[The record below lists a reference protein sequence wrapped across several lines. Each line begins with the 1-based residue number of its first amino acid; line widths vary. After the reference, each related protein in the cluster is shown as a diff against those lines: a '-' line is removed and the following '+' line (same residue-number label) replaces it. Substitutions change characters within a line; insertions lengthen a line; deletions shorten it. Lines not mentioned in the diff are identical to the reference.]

1 MKKALKQSTI
11 LFIFNVITSILLLCI
26 LISFF
31 IYNLSNGKIQKAH
44 KARYDLTENANRFM
58 NASSYLTNEVRAYS
72 ATGEQSNY
80 DNYWNEVNNLKNRE
94 AGISNMQEIGITS
107 DENSIIDKM
116 GSLSNELVPLE
127 SNAMESVKNGN
138 ESAAIEFVYGEEYS
152 KNIAEINS
160 LKTQFLNMLDQRTSS
175 QIRELELTNNII
187 KLFLIFFIILIII
200 IQFLSQVITKKQILM
215 PLLKIKDCMIEL
227 SKGNFKS
234 KIDLEPDTSE
244 IGMLVNALL
253 ITKDNLET
261 YIDDIDQKLIQM
273 SKGDMRIQIDIDY
286 TGDFKSIK
294 DSLITITN
302 SLNNALK
309 QINVS
314 SDIVMGNANQVSA
327 VTDSLAQSASEQ
339 ENSLENI
346 FNAIKELRQE
356 LAKTSEN
363 AKIASSSTNEAGR
376 KLDTSSGQM
385 NSLMKAIEDINIK
398 SEEIGKIIKTIE
410 DIAFQTNILAL
421 NAAVE
426 AARAGEAGKGFS
438 VVADEVRNLAS
449 KSAEAAKDTTAL
461 IEDSIQA
468 VAKGT
473 HIADE
478 TATSLSN
485 VVAEAQKVAV
495 IIDKIVEEATCQ
507 NLKINNMLESINEI
521 SSVVQ
526 KSSAEAQ
533 MNAASSRELNDQ
545 SSLLRDL
552 VNQFKL
558 SK

>member
-1 MKKALKQSTI
+1 MLIKKAIKQSTI
-11 LFIFNVITSILLLCI
+11 LFVFNVITSILLLCI

-31 IYNLSNGKIQKAH
+31 IYNLSNSKIQQAH
-44 KARYDLTENANRFM
+44 KARYDLTENANLFM

-94 AGISNMQEIGITS
+94 AGISNMQEIGITA

-138 ESAAIEFVYGEEYS
+138 ENAAIDFVYGEEYS

-175 QIRELELTNNII
+175 QIRELELSNNVI

-215 PLLKIKDCMIEL
+215 PLLKFKDCMIEL

-234 KIDLEPDTSE
+234 KIDLEPD
-244 IGMLVNALL
+244 
-253 ITKDNLET
+253 
-261 YIDDIDQKLIQM
+261 
-273 SKGDMRIQIDIDY
+273 
-286 TGDFKSIK
+286 
-294 DSLITITN
+294 
-302 SLNNALK
+302 
-309 QINVS
+309 
-314 SDIVMGNANQVSA
+314 
-327 VTDSLAQSASEQ
+327 
-339 ENSLENI
+339 
-346 FNAIKELRQE
+346 
-356 LAKTSEN
+356 TSEN

-385 NSLMKAIEDINIK
+385 NSLMEAIEDINIK

-426 AARAGEAGKGFS
+426 AARAGEAGKGVS
-438 VVADEVRNLAS
+438 VV
-449 KSAEAAKDTTAL
+449 
-461 IEDSIQA
+461 
-468 VAKGT
+468 
-473 HIADE
+473 ADE

-545 SSLLRDL
+545 SSFLRDL

>member
-1 MKKALKQSTI
+1 MKKAIKQSTI
-11 LFIFNVITSILLLCI
+11 LFVFNVITSILLLCI

-31 IYNLSNGKIQKAH
+31 IYNLSNGKIQQAH

-94 AGISNMQEIGITS
+94 AGISKMQEIGITA

-138 ESAAIEFVYGEEYS
+138 ENAAIDFVYGEEYS

-175 QIRELELTNNII
+175 QIRELELTNNVI

-234 KIDLEPDTSE
+234 KVDLEPDTSE

-253 ITKDNLET
+253 ITKNNLET

-302 SLNNALK
+302 SLNDALK

-385 NSLMKAIEDINIK
+385 NSLMEAIEDINIK

-478 TATSLSN
+478 TAASLSN
-485 VVAEAQKVAV
+485 VVAEAQKVAL